1 MRNSSRLLS
10 NIRLIFLAGPHFG
23 LLVDKEARLTTRIDH
38 DVRTILMREK
48 MSVNSETR
56 IGNILRI
63 EVGDQFNYKSELSLI
78 GLHFRLM
85 SGIDNKE
92 KKKLNTGLEGTEYID
107 IFKYDGLINS
117 RKGQEA
123 HDQNLRVNF
132 KVGDKFDYQTE
143 LTLVGIHFG
152 MMSGINYKET
162 RPGLFLATSI
172 VASEG
177 SEYNNIF
184 KSGQLIYSGVG
195 NDQNLVRGNIALVDS
210 MK

>member
-1 MRNSSRLLS
+1 M
-10 NIRLIFLAGPHFG
+10 
-23 LLVDKEARLTTRIDH
+23 
-38 DVRTILMREK
+38 
-48 MSVNSETR
+48 
-56 IGNILRI
+56 
-63 EVGDQFNYKSELSLI
+63 
-78 GLHFRLM
+78 
-85 SGIDNKE
+85 
-92 KKKLNTGLEGTEYID
+92 
-107 IFKYDGLINS
+107 
-117 RKGQEA
+117 
-123 HDQNLRVNF
+123 
-132 KVGDKFDYQTE
+132 
-143 LTLVGIHFG
+143 VGIHFG